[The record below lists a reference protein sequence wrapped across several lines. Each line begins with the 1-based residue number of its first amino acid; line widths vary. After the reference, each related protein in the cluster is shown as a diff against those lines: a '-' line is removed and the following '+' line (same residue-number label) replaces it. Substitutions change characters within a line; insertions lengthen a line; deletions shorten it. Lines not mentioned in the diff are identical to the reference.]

1 MAQSA
6 AALVK
11 VGEAGCYTDCMLE
24 GLGGMH
30 RGSLLLALHESP
42 LFARELA
49 AAPLSSCSVSV
60 CASAS
65 ATEPS
70 RAEVR
75 AGVLL
80 AGALTLDAV
89 FERLPMPAGSGRTY
103 VYIDVRLPAA
113 AGSAATTRG
122 AAAAGALSDAGEW
135 APRRSRRRWV
145 GRAGAAPG
153 AGS

>member
-89 FERLPMPAGSGRTY
+89 FERLPTPAGGGRTY

-113 AGSAATTRG
+113 AAATTRG

-135 APRRSRRRWV
+135 APGRSCRRWV

-153 AGS
+153 AGG